1 MRSRREIRIL
11 DPLYGDIVLN
21 GPIADLSCTPGI
33 QRLREIRLSN
43 IDSICMPG
51 IANISRYEHSIGVT
65 YLAGRIGFFSR
76 LSRSETLVLQ
86 AAAILHDS
94 AITAFGHLVEE
105 AFQYV
110 SAPFNHEMKLSMLLQ
125 SSGEGELGGIN
136 LQIYAGRESGI
147 RKWSEQ
153 TFGAEAEKRLQEI
166 FGAHTGKGM
175 FGPCIAGD
183 IDLDN
188 LDNLTRIAFHM
199 GLEVDRRLPTQIA
212 MGIVGTREGNGVI
225 FSSEAIE
232 PIKKWLELRQT
243 VYTRLMLSRDDFAG
257 KAMLICSTITAFKRE
272 ELGLPNYVW
281 TLTDRELLQRLLG
294 SKDKDVVRT
303 VQSWLVRDL
312 WPISDLIWMK
322 GLAPEYAK
330 LNNFN
335 DFVSDILGRPC
346 FAYRI
351 SDKRSRSL
359 NVRVEPGKMV
369 QLGDPP
375 IGWVLGVASRIRQDF
390 TIAENRHLQQV
401 ASEFF
406 KTKCLGKADESKSE
420 PSPLFV

>member
-1 MRSRREIRIL
+1 
-11 DPLYGDIVLN
+11 
-21 GPIADLSCTPGI
+21 
-33 QRLREIRLSN
+33 
-43 IDSICMPG
+43 MPG
-51 IANISRYEHSIGVT
+51 IANISRYEHSIGVA
-65 YLAGRIGFFSR
+65 YLAGRIGFSSR
-76 LSRSETLVLQ
+76 LSRPEALVLQ

-110 SAPFNHEMKLSMLLQ
+110 SASFNHEMKLSILLQ
-125 SSGEGELGGIN
+125 NSGEGELGGIN
-136 LQIYAGRESGI
+136 LQLYAGHESGI

-153 TFGAEAEKRLQEI
+153 TFGAEADKRLQEI
-166 FGAHTGKGM
+166 VETLTGKGM

-212 MGIVGTREGNGVI
+212 MGIIGTKEGDGVI

-232 PIKKWLELRQT
+232 PIKKWLELRQK

-257 KAMLICSTITAFKRE
+257 KAMLIYSTITAFKKKK
-272 ELGLPNYVW
+272 LDPPNYAW

-294 SKDKDVVRT
+294 SEDNDVVHT

-312 WPISDLIWMK
+312 WPLSDLLWMEGK
-322 GLAPEYAK
+322 APLYATI
-330 LNNFN
+330 NNFN
-335 DFVSDILGRPC
+335 EFISDVLGRPC

-351 SDKRSRSL
+351 SDKRTRYL
-359 NVRVEPGKMV
+359 NLRIESGKMV

-375 IGWVLGVASRIRQDF
+375 SGWVLGVASRKRKDF

-406 KTKCLGKADESKSE
+406 NTKCLGKAGESRPE
-420 PSPLFV
+420 PSPLFEQRLTTHGRK